1 MRQEGSDLT
10 ITPTREDGL
19 TIGLEENAVALEAW
33 NLNSEKFLSS
43 LCVPHSNIVQGAGGE
58 EFRVTS
64 WEGNVVDLLIM
75 AGVSQFWGDVI
86 SVAPV
91 DGSLGGSAE
100 EVSGIS
106 SEGDGCNGS
115 HNLSL
120 FLNQHVLRS
129 ALGDSTVSR
138 SEEEVSVG

>member
-64 WEGNVVDLLIM
+64 WEGNVVDLLVM
-75 AGVSQFWGDVI
+75 AQPAKSVSTYV
-86 SVAPV
+86 SMAV
-91 DGSLGGSAE
+91 GGFSW
-100 EVSGIS
+100 
-106 SEGDGCNGS
+106 NG
-115 HNLSL
+115 
-120 FLNQHVLRS
+120 
-129 ALGDSTVSR
+129 
-138 SEEEVSVG
+138 